1 MGQGNVLPGA
11 GVRAPE
17 AYGAVGEVGVGE
29 AQGAFGAVE
38 VDPGLRLGPHVEG
51 GDEGPHGAALEV
63 HHAGHVGRGVYRDS
77 GPREG
82 FAGYHALGECDAC
95 RCRNPPHGPH
105 QGRERGQ
112 VVGAHIEHRAGAW
125 LEIEV
130 GIRVPV
136 FGAVAEHERRYGDGF
151 AYYPFVHDL
160 AARLEATAEESVGGA
175 ADPEVSLSG
184 HLEHPPPILQIHGER
199 LLGVDVLA
207 SLQGRQRDLR
217 VDYGD
222 GQVEGDLDLFVGQQ
236 FLRCTGLRHTV
247 GFRLGFRP
255 RGHEIRTGNDLDV
268 VERGPVLQIDTTD
281 LAAPDDADFD
291 RPIFA
296 DGRSLRSLSTSAC
309 QHAQPFGLRLS
320 AFQLLPVHVLLAD
333 EALSALLTSFFIC
346 SPRACRV

>member
-29 AQGAFGAVE
+29 AQGTFGAVE

-63 HHAGHVGRGVYRDS
+63 HHAGHVGRSIDRDG
-77 GPREG
+77 GPGEG
-82 FAGYHALGECDAC
+82 FAGYQALGERDAC
-95 RCRNPPHGPH
+95 GPGDPPHRSH

-112 VVGAHIEHRAGAW
+112 VVGPHIEHRAGAW

-130 GIRVPV
+130 GVRVPV
-136 FGAVAEHERRYGDGF
+136 LRAVAQHERRYGDGL
-151 AYYPFVHDL
+151 AYDPLVHDL
-160 AARLEATAEESVGGA
+160 AARLEAAAQERVGGA
-175 ADPEVSLSG
+175 ADPQIPLG
-184 HLEHPPPILQIHGER
+184 GQLEHLPPILQANSER

-207 SLQGRQRDLR
+207 GLQGRQRDLR
-217 VDYGD
+217 MNYGD

-236 FLRCTGLRHTV
+236 FLRAAGLRHTV

-255 RGHEIRTGNDLDV
+255 LEHEVGTGDDLDV
-268 VERGPVLQIDTTD
+268 VERGRVLQIDAAD
-281 LAAPDDADFD
+281 LAAPDDSDFD
-291 RPIFA
+291 WPIFA

-309 QHAQPFGLRLS
+309 QL
-320 AFQLLPVHVLLAD
+320 
-333 EALSALLTSFFIC
+333 
-346 SPRACRV
+346 